1 MASQTLANQSSTV
14 TLRLKVSMTK
24 VEEIETEIENAGSL
38 TNIINNSNANLDI
51 TAIISQ
57 VLGQYNPS
65 RLGNTD
71 VSGTITI
78 R

>member
-1 MASQTLANQSSTV
+1 MASQTVANQSSTV
-14 TLRLKVSMTK
+14 TLRLKVSMTT
-24 VEEIETEIENAGSL
+24 VEIETEIENAGSL